1 MEYDL
6 SPLLVG
12 LEGAPE
18 EHWMIVQEPAGEPAE
33 LPLPADVWTCIT
45 RLLLIVQTTVRLYPG
60 EVWPA
65 CPPPLSSPETCAAC
79 SAQLYPCTVTRP
91 GNVEEGGELTASI
104 PEVKLVPARLV
115 KVPGNIN
122 IDCVEPGGLQCGDS
136 VQPGRVAPPLPCTA
150 AVWCAS
156 SGGGHGSSGNCRR
169 ESSPPAVGR

>member
-33 LPLPADVWTCIT
+33 LPLPADVWT
-45 RLLLIVQTTVRLYPG
+45 RAKYGQHVLLLYHLQKPG
-60 EVWPA
+60 D
-65 CPPPLSSPETCAAC
+65 
-79 SAQLYPCTVTRP
+79 
-91 GNVEEGGELTASI
+91 VEEGGELTASI

-122 IDCVEPGGLQCGDS
+122 IDCVEPGGLVLLQSGAPVAGVDTEVVETAGENLHLLAVQCELLT
-136 VQPGRVAPPLPCTA
+136 VCHQPARHPLPGEVFIQA
-150 AVWCAS
+150 F
-156 SGGGHGSSGNCRR
+156 
-169 ESSPPAVGR
+169 PATQPEGL